1 MIDFEQKV
9 WELVSETESNIYDL
23 ERMIFTGRYV
33 FLEKD
38 FQILSKQSVVMLYSL
53 WEGFIQEIFTLFLR
67 EVDKTT
73 SSYFELKD
81 SFMVSQIEKNFS
93 QFNQYPRD
101 DSAKIFFHTQYFNQ
115 ITYKKHTIKDQVN
128 LKNNVGLSV
137 LNNLLKIH
145 GIKEIPSYWKDKG
158 YAHKNF
164 NVKDLLDKL
173 LDRRNNTAHGN
184 KIMTNVVIE
193 QAEFD
198 QYKKLIIDLMYELGE
213 LFIECINNK
222 IYLKSNQKFL

>member
-1 MIDFEQKV
+1 MQSFNSKIEG
-9 WELVSETESNIYDL
+9 LISETESGIYDI
-23 ERMIFTGRYV
+23 EKMIFTGRYG
-33 FLEKD
+33 FLPKD
-38 FQILSKQSVVMLYSL
+38 FKVLSKQSIVMLYSL
-53 WEGFIQEIFTLFLR
+53 WEGFVQEIFALFLQ
-67 EVDKTT
+67 EVDR
-73 SSYFELKD
+73 SVNSYFELTD

-93 QFNQYPRD
+93 QFNQYPKD

-128 LKNNVGLSV
+128 LKNNVGLGV

-145 GIKEIPSYWKDKG
+145 GIKEISPYWKEKG
-158 YAHKNF
+158 YAHKNC

-184 KIMTNVVIE
+184 KIMTNVIIE

-198 QYKKLIIDLMYELGE
+198 QYKKLIIDLIYELGN

-222 IYLKSNQKFL
+222 TYLKSSQ